1 MRQVFVLDWPAERGY
16 TDTVMRYEHFGF
28 YQEIVRCISARRQSQ
43 HLSQEQLAL
52 RAGLHR
58 NTVRLLETG
67 QIDPTFTSISRVM
80 AALGT
85 TRMGLAGRKPEIDCA
100 PSAEDFMRGLTTHYG
115 TESWDWMVA
124 VAGNAIRRRRVAIG
138 ASQAD
143 LADAAVVSVN
153 TIGRIERGEVDP
165 NCSTILAIYRALE
178 VHEILVR
185 DTSVFLS

>member
-1 MRQVFVLDWPAERGY
+1 MRH
-16 TDTVMRYEHFGF
+16 EHFRLH
-28 YQEIVRCISARRQSQ
+28 QEIVRCISARRRSE

-85 TRMGLAGRKPEIDCA
+85 IRMGLAGRKPEIDCA

-115 TESWDWMVA
+115 AYSWDWMIA
-124 VAGNAIRRRRVAIG
+124 VAGEAIRRRRVELG

-165 NCSTILAIYRALE
+165 NSSTILAIYRALE
-178 VHEILVR
+178 VHEI
-185 DTSVFLS
+185 SVQDARVYFA